1 MPTTS
6 HPPPLVCVSRSRS
19 MRRVC
24 SPTSHPP
31 PLVCV
36 SRSRSMRRVCP
47 PPPILLLSSA
57 CLRIAFDEEG
67 VPAHLPPSSSR
78 LRIVF
83 AFDEE
88 VVPAHLPPSS
98 SRLRI
103 AFVFDEGRVCRPTSH
118 PPPLV
123 CASRSRLMR
132 GGCAGHLP
140 PSSRLRTTFN
150 EEGVPATST
159 LLLFASSVT
168 GGCTCAPHPRFVR
181 VRFEEGVHSPP
192 PLVCISGSVRVPTLL
207 SFVYRVR

>member
-1 MPTTS
+1 MPATF
-6 HPPPLVCVSRSRS
+6 HPPLVRVSRSR
-19 MRRVC
+19 RVC
-24 SPTSHPP
+24 WHLHPP
-31 PLVCV
+31 FVRV
-36 SRSRSMRRVCP
+36 SVQ
-47 PPPILLLSSA
+47 
-57 CLRIAFDEEG
+57 G
-67 VPAHLPPSSSR
+67 PSSSC
-78 LRIVF
+78 
-83 AFDEE
+83 
-88 VVPAHLPPSS
+88 
-98 SRLRI
+98 LRI

-168 GGCTCAPHPRFVR
+168 GGCTCAPHPRFVC
-181 VRFEEGVHSPP
+181 VRFEEGVQSPP